1 MADVSAVLSIDT
13 IIPTIVAGRE
23 AGLSGKP
30 PHAPIRKRLSADG
43 DDDHHSVDGRCRA
56 SPLSVVFV
64 FFSPV
69 VGLLATA
76 RSLRKVLRRYLIFR
90 VKALSN
96 QF

>member
-13 IIPTIVAGRE
+13 LIPTIVAGRE
-23 AGLSGKP
+23 AGLSGKL
-30 PHAPIRKRLSADG
+30 PHARVWRRLGADG
-43 DDDHHSVDGRCRA
+43 DDDRHSVDGRCRA